1 MNPPPAAD
9 ITTQIKTLLEAHFDE
24 NDNAAL
30 EQACRLASHQ
40 SVDMP
45 ELLRWLQK
53 DAIAEEEPL
62 TIATRKLRRA
72 MGLQMI
78 PGAVCRPAPKA

>member
-1 MNPPPAAD
+1 MAVA
-9 ITTQIKTLLEAHFDE
+9 ITSQIKTLLETHFDE
-24 NDNAAL
+24 DNADAL
-30 EQACRLASHQ
+30 DQACQLATHK
-40 SVDMP
+40 SVDMV
-45 ELLRWLQK
+45 ELLRWLQE

>member
-1 MNPPPAAD
+1 MD
-9 ITTQIKTLLEAHFDE
+9 ITAQIKKLLETHFDE
-24 NDNAAL
+24 GDASVL
-30 EQACRLASHQ
+30 DQACQLAAHK
-40 SVDMP
+40 SVDMV
-45 ELLRWLQK
+45 ELLRWLQE
-53 DAIAEEEPL
+53 DAIAEDEPL

>member
-1 MNPPPAAD
+1 MNDQSTDVTA
-9 ITTQIKTLLEAHFDE
+9 QIMALLEVYFDE
-24 NDNAAL
+24 DDGDAL
-30 EQACRLASHQ
+30 DKACELAPHK

-45 ELLRWLQK
+45 ELLRWLQE
-53 DAIAEEEPL
+53 DAVAEEEAL

-78 PGAVCRPAPKA
+78 PGAVCRPTPKA

>member
-1 MNPPPAAD
+1 MNLPDVTA
-9 ITTQIKTLLEAHFDE
+9 QIKALLEAHFD
-24 NDNAAL
+24 DNNTVAL
-30 EQACRLASHQ
+30 EQACRLASHK

-45 ELLRWLQK
+45 ELLRWLQE
-53 DAIAEEEPL
+53 DAIAEEEAL

-78 PGAVCRPAPKA
+78 PGAVCRPTPKA